1 MNLFM
6 LDAVPPK
13 TVLDFIRA
21 PVWNV
26 GFQQEK
32 LLVAPCQVVTE
43 RQKVFF
49 LAVSRQFLNVANL
62 LFTRKL
68 WLNKADDPDLVGKV
82 VIGPSSMSVSDLE
95 VDFFQDRHDCNDIVE
110 V

>member
-1 MNLFM
+1 MDLFV

-13 TVLDFIRA
+13 AGLDFIRA
-21 PVWNV
+21 LVPKV

-49 LAVSRQFLNVANL
+49 LSVSRQFLNVANL

>member
-13 TVLDFIRA
+13 TGLDFIGA
-21 PVWNV
+21 PAWNV
-26 GFQQEK
+26 RFQQEK
-32 LLVAPCQVVTE
+32 LLIAPCQVVTK

-49 LAVSRQFLNVANL
+49 LAVSRQFLNVAYL

-68 WLNKADDPDLVGKV
+68 WLNKADNPGLVGKV
-82 VIGPSSMSVSDLE
+82 IIGSRSTSVSDLE